1 MYHNLLCGSAIIT
14 ITAADPDGLQANQG
28 FNVTVGQSGIK
39 QATVAIFGLRDVE
52 DRSKSVNPTSVS
64 GNISVILDVQ
74 PNDET
79 VAAIALT
86 LGDETIQCRG
96 TSADASSPVAGLA
109 ESGGQIEVDCFLDTD
124 AVNGACMGMQLDPTY
139 ANGDYALGAFV
150 TTDEGNT
157 RSVVATQPI
166 TLKNSGF
173 VIISHEAG
181 AMSVVSETTK
191 GLTFY
196 GGPSTAEGNLNQF
209 HACPVS
215 YGGTTVGELQLGT
228 VLTDTA
234 RPNPNPVDGARI
246 SFRNPA
252 GGPYYPIDDEAPFT
266 WSVST
271 AHSRTGNSSVENVP
285 GETEHWVEVTGL
297 IKNGDGL
304 DVTGQFATRPAGPY
318 HFDFRAPRINEPAA
332 SAIMVSG
339 PFGERGARDN
349 LAITDGTYLSDNS
362 RTTPRLVVSNVVEMG
377 VGGVDET
384 IAVGDCSIT
393 ANTDGASRGTAF
405 VAAFDDVRNISELP
419 EDDATG
425 ELSDDGGLDC
435 YVAELQALQDAIG
448 NSTWLGGSTARVQ
461 SAGEFGVDR
470 TAPEVSRLRPDE
482 TLVLA
487 TDMLTFEAEDPPL
500 ETGEPG
506 SGFAVLGGQRFFSG
520 AWRTGGSNVVA
531 SNVDEDVTLNV
542 RALDD
547 GSHAVRGL
555 VGDRAAPTNWN
566 AAVFEFVRDTKAPT
580 FTAGSGP
587 GAVSAGSSGSVTVA
601 VSGSIRDANVIDE
614 ALLMVYA
621 NNGSTAVCAGEDA
634 ADMQL
639 PSSRVGTKDIE
650 NDTKR
655 IDFEESLTIKRPAA
669 GGGTEELCFV
679 LEVKDVAVDASGDDD
694 GANMAQYAAGSFSI
708 NWGVGM
714 TIAAETG
721 GANTLD
727 AMGVLRVSEDG
738 TAVTVDGTS
747 YAQTG
752 SFTLVLDAEPAS
764 AVTVTVTGHG
774 DNATTNDST
783 FIFLTAAE
791 VTAGTITDPGDATA
805 GLWSVAQTV
814 EVDGVED
821 NRGSAGPPAVASS
834 EDAMDNAVTLTL
846 RAADGGY
853 SGTTGSVPVTV
864 LDNDATLTV
873 GAHDIT
879 AGGAAAVT
887 VTVTATLANP
897 APSGGVTF
905 TVVTDDSDANGSSST
920 PAGGGSISI
929 AAGEMMGTVEVS
941 VDPSSGAG
949 AGTITV
955 SESSGD
961 GTTATITIKAASE

>member
-1 MYHNLLCGSAIIT
+1 MTISYCDSAIVT

-52 DRSKSVNPTSVS
+52 DRSKSINPTNVS

-79 VAAIALT
+79 VTAIALT
-86 LGDETIQCRG
+86 LGDETVQCRG

-150 TTDEGNT
+150 TTDEGHT

-228 VLTDTA
+228 VLTDTE
-234 RPNPNPVDGARI
+234 RPNPNPVDGAKI
-246 SFRNPA
+246 TFRNPA
-252 GGPYYPIDDEAPFT
+252 GGPLYPIDDEAPFT

-271 AHSRTGNSSVENVP
+271 AHSRTGNSAVENVP
-285 GETEHWVEVTGL
+285 GETEHWVEVIGL

-318 HFDFRAPRINEPAA
+318 HFDFRAPRINDPAA
-332 SAIMVSG
+332 SAIVVSANYG
-339 PFGERGARDN
+339 
-349 LAITDGTYLSDNS
+349 DGLGRSSRPIADGNYFSDGSS
-362 RTTPRLVVSNVVEMG
+362 RTPARLVVSNVVEMG

-384 IAVGDCSIT
+384 IAVGDCSIA

-419 EDDATG
+419 EDDSRG
-425 ELSDDGGLDC
+425 DLSDDGGLDC
-435 YVAELQALQDAIG
+435 YVAELQALQDVIG
-448 NSTWLGGSTARVQ
+448 NSTWLGGSTPRVQ
-461 SAGEFGVDR
+461 SGGEFGVDR
-470 TAPEVSRLRPDE
+470 TPLEVSRLRPDE

-500 ETGEPG
+500 ETGEAG
-506 SGFAVLGGQRFFSG
+506 SGFSRLGAQRFYSG
-520 AWRTGGSNVVA
+520 DWRSTNANVTA
-531 SNVDEDVTLNV
+531 SNVEEDVTLNV
-542 RALDD
+542 SALDD

-555 VGDRAAPTNWN
+555 VGDGALPTNWN
-566 AAVFEFVRDTKAPT
+566 VGVFQFVRDTKAPT

-587 GAVSAGSSGSVTVA
+587 GAVSAGSSGSVTVT

-614 ALLMVYA
+614 ALLKVFA
-621 NNGSTAVCAGEDA
+621 NNGSTAVCAGEDT
-634 ADMQL
+634 ADMPL
-639 PSSRVGTKDIE
+639 HSSRVGTKDIE
-650 NDTKR
+650 NDSKR
-655 IDFEESLTIKRPAA
+655 IDFEESVTIKRPAA

-679 LEVKDVAVDASGDDD
+679 IEVKDVAVDATGDDD
-694 GANMAQYAAGSFSI
+694 AANKAQYAAGNFSI

-714 TIAAETG
+714 TVAAEVG

-738 TAVTVDGTS
+738 TAVTVDGTD

-752 SFTLVLDAEPAS
+752 TFTLVLDAEPAS

-774 DNATTNDST
+774 DNATTTDST
-783 FIFLTAAE
+783 FTFLTAAE
-791 VTAGTITDPGDATA
+791 VSAGTITDDGAATA
-805 GLWSVAQTV
+805 GLWSTAQTV
-814 EVDGVED
+814 TVNGVED
-821 NRGSAGPPAVASS
+821 DRGSAGPPAVASS
-834 EDAMDNAVTLTL
+834 EDAMDNAVTLMLT
-846 RAADGGY
+846 AAGGGY

-879 AGGAAAVT
+879 AGGATPVT

-897 APSGGVTF
+897 APSGGASF
-905 TVVTDDSDANGSSST
+905 TVVTDDSDANGSTST
-920 PAGGGSISI
+920 PSGGGSISI
-929 AAGEMMGTVEVS
+929 DAGETVGTVEVS

-955 SESSGD
+955 SETGGN
-961 GTTATITIKAASE
+961 GTTATITIKASSE

>member
-1 MYHNLLCGSAIIT
+1 M
-14 ITAADPDGLQANQG
+14 
-28 FNVTVGQSGIK
+28 GQSGIK

-52 DRSKSVNPTSVS
+52 DRSKSINPTNVS

-79 VAAIALT
+79 VTAIALT
-86 LGDETIQCRG
+86 LGDETVQCRG

-150 TTDEGNT
+150 TTDEGHT

-228 VLTDTA
+228 VLTDTE
-234 RPNPNPVDGARI
+234 RPNPNRVDGAKI
-246 SFRNPA
+246 TFRNPA
-252 GGPYYPIDDEAPFT
+252 GGPLYPIDDEAPFT

-271 AHSRTGNSSVENVP
+271 AHSRTGNSAVENVP
-285 GETEHWVEVTGL
+285 GETEHWVEVIGL

-318 HFDFRAPRINEPAA
+318 HFDFRAPRINDPES
-332 SAIMVSG
+332 SAIEASG
-339 PFGERGARDN
+339 PFGADGARAN
-349 LAITDGTYLSDNS
+349 ISLTDGTYLSDNS
-362 RTTPRLVVSNVVEMG
+362 NTTPRLVVSNVAEMG

-405 VAAFDDVRNISELP
+405 VAAFEDVRNISELP
-419 EDDATG
+419 EEDAKSD
-425 ELSDDGGLDC
+425 LSDDGGLDC

-448 NSTWLGGSTARVQ
+448 NSTWLGGSTPRVQ

-487 TDMLTFEAEDPPL
+487 RDTLTFEAEDPPL

-506 SGFAVLGGQRFFSG
+506 SGFSELRGQRFFSG
-520 AWRTGGSNVVA
+520 AFRTDGSNVTA
-531 SNVDEDVTLNV
+531 SNVDEDVILDV
-542 RALDD
+542 GALDD
-547 GSHAVRGL
+547 GSHAVRGR
-555 VGDRAAPTNWN
+555 VGDRARPTNWN
-566 AAVFEFVRDTKAPT
+566 TAVFEFVRDTKAPT

-587 GAVSAGSSGSVTVA
+587 GAVSAGSSGSVTVT

-614 ALLMVYA
+614 ALLSVWA
-621 NNGSTAVCAGEDA
+621 NMGSTAVCAGD
-634 ADMQL
+634 DTRTDTHTTGDYKL
-639 PSSRVGTKDIE
+639 SSTRVGTKDIE

-655 IDFEESLTIKRPAA
+655 IDFEESFTIKRPAA
-669 GGGTEELCFV
+669 GGGMEELCFV
-679 LEVKDVAVDASGDDD
+679 LEVKDVAVDATGDDD
-694 GANMAQYAAGSFSI
+694 AANDAQYAAGSFSI

-714 TIAAETG
+714 TIAAEAG
-721 GANTLD
+721 GTNTLD
-727 AMGVLRVSEDG
+727 AMGKLMVTEASGDAGG
-738 TAVTVDGTS
+738 TNTGTYTV
-747 YAQTG
+747 
-752 SFTLVLDAEPAS
+752 VLDAEPAGPVTVEIGIPDGANVTISEASGTADDNMLLFEPDNTNS
-764 AVTVTVTGHG
+764 AIWSTPVTVTVTGVE
-774 DNATTNDST
+774 DSRD
-783 FIFLTAAE
+783 TA
-791 VTAGTITDPGDATA
+791 DPEDAT
-805 GLWSVAQTV
+805 
-814 EVDGVED
+814 DD
-821 NRGSAGPPAVASS
+821 
-834 EDAMDNAVTLTL
+834 MVTLTHT
-846 RAADGGY
+846 ATGGGY
-853 SGTTGSVPVTV
+853 GGVVGSVPVTV
-864 LDNDATLTV
+864 LDNDVKLTV
-873 GAHDIT
+873 THGAIT
-879 AGGAAAVT
+879 AGGTAAVPVEIKAEVVRGPAAGDGVRTITVALAAGTGGDGGAQITDGSGATTASVSIEIPEEATSGT
-887 VTVTATLANP
+887 VTVN
-897 APSGGVTF
+897 VTP
-905 TVVTDDSDANGSSST
+905 GSAAGT
-920 PAGGGSISI
+920 IMVGGGS
-929 AAGEMMGTVEVS
+929 
-941 VDPSSGAG
+941 GAPEQ
-949 AGTITV
+949 V
-955 SESSGD
+955 P
-961 GTTATITIKAASE
+961 ATITISAASSE